1 MVELVGGDLSW
12 SSTSPFKLWKIPSV
26 LKMPTNHKTELE
38 KRNLAID
45 VPIKYTHITVNSGLD
60 AEVCRHNVRSHLT
73 F

>member
-60 AEVCRHNVRSHLT
+60 AEVCKA
-73 F
+73 